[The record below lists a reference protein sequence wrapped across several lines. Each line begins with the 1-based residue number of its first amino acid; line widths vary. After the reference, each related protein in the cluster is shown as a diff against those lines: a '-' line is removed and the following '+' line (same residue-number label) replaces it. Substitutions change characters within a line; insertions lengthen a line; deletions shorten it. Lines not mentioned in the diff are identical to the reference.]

1 MIPTAPG
8 EGLKHIPH
16 GSDWSSIREAGM
28 KADKLG
34 VSPGDAASIDGYGYE
49 QEGNETVVTTNQRK
63 GLMRWS
69 QKASGSGPSILNATG
84 IHPIWTSAEVFHS
97 NPIVKLESGTE

>member
-8 EGLKHIPH
+8 EGLIHMPH

-34 VSPGDAASIDGYGYE
+34 AALATPRAEMDRG
-49 QEGNETVVTTNQRK
+49 THRK
-63 GLMRWS
+63 VM
-69 QKASGSGPSILNATG
+69 
-84 IHPIWTSAEVFHS
+84 
-97 NPIVKLESGTE
+97 KLS